1 MNTIIKQKKYFIKDS
16 ELKTIEEDRLNQKDV
31 VKNLNL
37 IIDNTKPPFNVALT
51 GKWGIGKSSII
62 NLLLNKYKNDTEN
75 YNIEKINVWK
85 EKTSIK
91 TILDAKFNKIED
103 EYNKIEINNANYNT
117 ENNEQN
123 INQNSNIENENEK
136 TVEQNSKN
144 KTFNLLMAICN
155 TVIIFVASLFIT
167 SIIFVILEYFQ
178 NRSIYKS
185 NHVFFVENTY
195 LNYCENL
202 GAIIIFSIILTIAG
216 LLLSKVGSKKKKNAY
231 SSKYEIVNGITYE
244 KGKSANLNVFET
256 NYKSSYQNR
265 NIAKTEFNNEELDSL
280 NEELHNNL
288 ENGSVKSNNDNK
300 KNIII
305 IEDIDKLST
314 TKMLSTI
321 EEIKHCN
328 EYENCICIVPFDLS
342 ILKKAIEMRNNAK
355 FNGNAKPVNMD
366 LVLDKLFQF
375 KVNVPRICGKS
386 VKDFAVSI
394 SQETIPNFIAEY
406 CPIEKFEKVIRY
418 VLIYKNV
425 TTPRHVKKLINN
437 FVNNKIIS
445 SYRVQNGKIDKNF
458 ASSNE
463 FDFALAKISVIQS
476 DFYEFYNVLFKD
488 ANYLNELTELYCL
501 DVEELKEKY
510 NEVDDN
516 LKPFLSSKYT
526 ALRNFLKQTKR
537 FDIDDVE
544 TFLYLTRVE
553 TEKMFGDK
561 SVLSYIKGDEDIIS
575 LTGNDVLKLV
585 QLIDKKEDLKEFTE
599 NNFEKILQVYNNN
612 ADDVECFKNTNEL
625 VNVMKEYVDE
635 QDYLSYLELVA
646 NNYNAYPAEALQLFK
661 NVNIEIPGN
670 IMVVLFE
677 RIKENLSSENYD
689 DSFEILKENSEP
701 FYEENGNIS
710 EYVQFLVNNIGL
722 ASNPNMVIEEL
733 DENFTRIGRVY
744 ELNRNIKGL
753 SNLDYD
759 KAYSFMAKCLD
770 NGDLDRMVIVM
781 NSILSDDD
789 VPAVEDAI
797 SENAL
802 INDCLSIEERM
813 DKYNLVDVVEY
824 NVDSLI
830 EKQQAE
836 LSSEEENVSESVEI
850 DGGSLNNVNILETS
864 KDSKQLIDFENINY
878 ALVKNLIEISA
889 IKQEKLNPVDV
900 MKLVEI
906 ALSNVSDT
914 EYLYSVYAI
923 LKKFDR
929 MYFYDIRRD
938 FNEVIY
944 SSFHSAKKNSIKEKA
959 LECTRYFKNTRL
971 FKTKL
976 TPAEEKFYN
985 AN

>member
-103 EYNKIEINNANYNT
+103 EYNKIGINNANYNT

-123 INQNSNIENENEK
+123 INQNSNIENENGK

-155 TVIIFVASLFIT
+155 TVIIFMASLFIT

-231 SSKYEIVNGITYE
+231 SSKYETVNGITYE
-244 KGKSANLNVFET
+244 KGKSDNLNVFET

-265 NIAKTEFNNEELDSL
+265 NITKTEFNNEELDSL

-288 ENGSVKSNNDNK
+288 ENGSVKFNNDNK
-300 KNIII
+300 KNLII
-305 IEDIDKLST
+305 IEDIDKLSA

-366 LVLDKLFQF
+366 LILDKLFQF

-445 SYRVQNGKIDKNF
+445 SYRVQNGKIEKDF

-463 FDFALAKISVIQS
+463 FDYALAKISVIQS

-599 NNFEKILQVYNNN
+599 NNFEKILQVYSNN

-689 DSFEILKENSEP
+689 DSFEILKENSES

-813 DKYNLVDVVEY
+813 DNYNLVDVVEY
-824 NVDSLI
+824 NVDSLV
-830 EKQQAE
+830 ENQQAE
-836 LSSEEENVSESVEI
+836 QSSEGEDGSISVEI
-850 DGGSLNNVNILETS
+850 DEGSLNNVNTLETS

-889 IKQEKLNPVDV
+889 IKQDKLNPLDV

>member
-463 FDFALAKISVIQS
+463 FDYALAKISVIQS

-599 NNFEKILQVYNNN
+599 NNFEKILQVYSNN

-646 NNYNAYPAEALQLFK
+646 NNYNAYPAEALQLLK

-689 DSFEILKENSEP
+689 DSFEILKENSES

-744 ELNRNIKGL
+744 ELNRNIKDL

-789 VPAVEDAI
+789 VPAVEDTI
-797 SENAL
+797 SENVL

-850 DGGSLNNVNILETS
+850 DGGSLNNVNTLETS